1 MFASEL
7 AWGPGVLDPVL
18 RLVTDGVIA
27 NVMIVDPG
35 CRWIFHPYDGG
46 MDLILE
52 TPAALNR
59 LSSTHAGWLSPQGY
73 RTIHAGIPCNTCSR

>member
-1 MFASEL
+1 M
-7 AWGPGVLDPVL
+7 LDPVL
-18 RLVTDGVIA
+18 GLVTDDVIS

-52 TPAALNR
+52 TPAARDR
-59 LSSTHAGWLSPQGY
+59 LRSTHADWLSPRPDGM
-73 RTIHAGIPCNTCSR
+73 